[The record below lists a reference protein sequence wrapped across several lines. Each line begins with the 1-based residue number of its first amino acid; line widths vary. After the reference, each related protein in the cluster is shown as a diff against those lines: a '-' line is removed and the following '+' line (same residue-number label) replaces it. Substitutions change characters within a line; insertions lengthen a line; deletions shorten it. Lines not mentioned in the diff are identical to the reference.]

1 MAALTTPLDV
11 ARRAQIR
18 DAPSLLDFAG
28 GMSKTVGGLERAANN
43 SGAATTHAETFARRG
58 TEKRRPLRRAVGGGA
73 AGGVE
78 RALRGVGTEGRARGP
93 DVRDRPRRVRDGEE
107 RAGVR
112 RDGNRKSGRKI
123 VETSLP
129 VGSLLRR

>member
-11 ARRAQIR
+11 VKTRVQIR

-58 TEKRRPLRRAVGGGA
+58 DREASASFGELSAVARQGGLSALFAGWAPRAA
-73 AGGVE
+73 
-78 RALRGVGTEGRARGP
+78 
-93 DVRDRPRRVRDGEE
+93 
-107 RAGVR
+107 RAGPTC
-112 RDGNRKSGRKI
+112 GI
-123 VETSLP
+123 VLVAYEMAKNAP
-129 VGSLLRR
+129 M